1 MTIEA
6 FDKRFKEI
14 AGFSCESSL
23 LDRGYRL
30 EVMAEHDGR
39 FFVVGLNRR
48 DRTPLELS
56 PMEIEDL
63 APRAAD
69 ALKLRFKSHDE
80 RKARGG

>member
-14 AGFSCESSL
+14 AGFPCETGL

-39 FFVVGLNRR
+39 FFVVGLNRH
-48 DRTPLELS
+48 DRAALELS
-56 PMEIEDL
+56 PQEIEDL
-63 APRAAD
+63 ALCAAD
-69 ALKLRFKSHDE
+69 ALKLRFKGHDE